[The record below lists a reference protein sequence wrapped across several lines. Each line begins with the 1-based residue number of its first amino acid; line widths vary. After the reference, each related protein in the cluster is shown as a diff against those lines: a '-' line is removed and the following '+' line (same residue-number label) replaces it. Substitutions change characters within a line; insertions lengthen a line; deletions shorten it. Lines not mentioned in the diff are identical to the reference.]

1 MAAPTYEA
9 SIVAVTPQPTGSPT
23 FVEIAAVIPTG
34 LTIVDDLG
42 APGGC
47 SISAKV
53 TSLEAAAKARLATY
67 TTPTPLPCELWVRRG
82 TTALVF
88 AGPITGYTIQN
99 KTITLTAPGL
109 LAYLLY
115 WLADVNVL
123 STLNAGTPAT
133 EFAFTGIDQALI
145 VQRLC
150 DAWQAQLYGHD
161 GIVTTGLAAT
171 GITRDLTISSRDG
184 KLIMPLIQE
193 MGVRSNGFDL
203 SVDPNTRALT
213 MWSPR
218 KGTDRSTGPAAVI
231 LDQRSI
237 GEPNLSCTVAP
248 GSIGSEVFASSSS
261 TQGVSLTSIK
271 SNLALRAS
279 FGRSYVTR
287 AFQDISVQATLDD
300 HAQRAADDNAT
311 AAVTLAPTLL
321 PVPGFA
327 YGDFAT
333 GDTIAYDYDAGL
345 GRQTMTPRVQS
356 IAMSPDSGRELL
368 TVGLV

>member
-1 MAAPTYEA
+1 MATYEA
-9 SIVAVTPQPTGSPT
+9 SIVAVTPQPAGTPT
-23 FVEIAAVIPTG
+23 FVEIGAVIPTG

-42 APGGC
+42 APGDC
-47 SISAKV
+47 TISAKV
-53 TSLEAAAKARLATY
+53 TSLESAAKTRLATY
-67 TTPTPLPCELWVRRG
+67 TTPTPLPCELWIRRG
-82 TTALVF
+82 TAALVF
-88 AGPITGYTIQN
+88 AGPITGYQIQN

-123 STLNAGTPAT
+123 TTLNGSAAT
-133 EFAFTGIDQALI
+133 EYAFAGIDQATI

-150 DAWQAQLYGHD
+150 DAWQAQAYGHD
-161 GIVTTGLAAT
+161 GIVTTGLTAT
-171 GITRDLTISSRDG
+171 GITRDLTLSARDG

-193 MGVRSNGFDL
+193 MGIRSNGFDL

-218 KGTDRSTGPAAVI
+218 KGTDRTTGPAAVI
-231 LDQRSI
+231 LDARSI
-237 GEPNLSCTVAP
+237 GEPNLSVSVAP
-248 GSIGSEVFASSSS
+248 GRIGSEVFASSSS
-261 TQGVSLTSIK
+261 TQGASLTTIK
-271 SNLALRAS
+271 SNLALRAA

-327 YGDFAT
+327 YGDFQT

-345 GRQTMTPRVQS
+345 DRQTMTPRVQS
-356 IAMSPDSGRELL
+356 IAVSTDTGRELL